1 MYSLLWVNSLGLK
14 YANRFRS
21 WKHLPIFVVP
31 QSRHNRHHPFSSP
44 SFKCRKLIFHHNRV
58 LDAIIWSQLSGYTFE
73 YFALESV
80 EPMALISL
88 SLCMYVYECV
98 KSRLESF
105 QIFFNGCFH
114 SIKHR
119 RGFHFAIS
127 SISNCLSKMSMVR
140 TPSCFLSI
148 NKGTIRIIHFSV
160 SRTISLL

>member
-1 MYSLLWVNSLGLK
+1 MSWLVVPIYSTLWVCSLGLK
-14 YANRFRS
+14 HANWFRS

-31 QSRHNRHHPFSSP
+31 ESLHNLHHPFSNP
-44 SFKCRKLIFHHNRV
+44 SFKCKKIVFHHNCG
-58 LDAIIWSQLSGYTFE
+58 LDAKIWSQLSGYIFQ
-73 YFALESV
+73 YFAQEGV
-80 EPMALISL
+80 EPMALISR

-114 SIKHR
+114 GIKHH
-119 RGFHFAIS
+119 RGSHFAIS

-148 NKGTIRIIHFSV
+148 N
-160 SRTISLL
+160 